1 MGLFFSIQKLFPRGR
16 ISKDTSILDAIK
28 FSYHFHI

>member
-1 MGLFFSIQKLFPRGR
+1 MGKLFPRGR

-28 FSYHFHI
+28 FFITFNI